1 MRSASKK
8 IYSALNKGYTFVD
21 YLDHKHKMRTT
32 IRKSYRKYFNRKLR
46 IFLKQ
51 NLKQQDQE

>member
-1 MRSASKK
+1 MRSTSKK

-21 YLDHKHKMRTT
+21 YLDHKHNMRTT
-32 IRKSYRKYFNRKLR
+32 IRKSYRKWFNKRLR

-51 NLKQQDQE
+51 NLKQEGD

>member
-1 MRSASKK
+1 MRSTSKK

-51 NLKQQDQE
+51 NLKEEDQE

>member
-1 MRSASKK
+1 MKSISKK

-21 YLDHKHKMRTT
+21 YLDHKYKMRTT
-32 IRKSYRKYFNRKLR
+32 IRKTYRKYFSRKLR

-51 NLKQQDQE
+51 NLKQDQE

>member
-1 MRSASKK
+1 MKSISKK

-21 YLDHKHKMRTT
+21 YLDHKYKMRTT
-32 IRKSYRKYFNRKLR
+32 IRKTYRKLR

-51 NLKQQDQE
+51 NLKQDQE

>member
-1 MRSASKK
+1 MRSTSKK

-32 IRKSYRKYFNRKLR
+32 IRKFYRKYFNRKLR